1 MSDKAKMGTFMG
13 YGEDTEGYKVLLN
26 GRIVLSRDVR
36 FNEELRGPEAICG
49 RTPAVSRGGAVGSP
63 TPFSPT
69 HLSVHPGWRT
79 RTLGLRTGQLSGGA
93 RPLTRAPGQALAAPS
108 TTLPPRRLKRP

>member
-26 GRIVLSRDVR
+26 GKNVLSRDVR
-36 FNEELRGPEAICG
+36 LNEELRGPKAICG

-63 TPFSPT
+63 PLLARST
-69 HLSVHPGWRT
+69 WRSI
-79 RTLGLRTGQLSGGA
+79 QGGE
-93 RPLTRAPGQALAAPS
+93 RG
-108 TTLPPRRLKRP
+108 PRG